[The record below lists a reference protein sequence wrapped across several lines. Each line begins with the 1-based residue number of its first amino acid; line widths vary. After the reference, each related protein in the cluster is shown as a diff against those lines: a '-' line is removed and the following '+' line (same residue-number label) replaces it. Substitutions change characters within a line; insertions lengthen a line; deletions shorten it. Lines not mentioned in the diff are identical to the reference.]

1 MYTKWEAWILCPPLS
16 LLLQQ
21 KNPSI
26 ETLNL
31 LLEKKALVSVPDCSE
46 QTPLDYAR
54 KLDCPERDAIISKL
68 ENQKNYE
75 KENIIELCIVDEE
88 NLKMILYG
96 KIATN
101 NSDPSMLIYKIEEDT
116 KNYKIT
122 WPFYFNLLPTGI
134 GIFTDKNSN
143 KIYHFQIHNGNISY
157 VRDEK
162 RLLTEDPIN
171 QVIQSMAT
179 NLNEKIITMYSK
191 FSDNK

>member
-1 MYTKWEAWILCPPLS
+1 
-16 LLLQQ
+16 
-21 KNPSI
+21 
-26 ETLNL
+26 
-31 LLEKKALVSVPDCSE
+31 
-46 QTPLDYAR
+46 
-54 KLDCPERDAIISKL
+54 
-68 ENQKNYE
+68 
-75 KENIIELCIVDEE
+75 
-88 NLKMILYG
+88 MILYG